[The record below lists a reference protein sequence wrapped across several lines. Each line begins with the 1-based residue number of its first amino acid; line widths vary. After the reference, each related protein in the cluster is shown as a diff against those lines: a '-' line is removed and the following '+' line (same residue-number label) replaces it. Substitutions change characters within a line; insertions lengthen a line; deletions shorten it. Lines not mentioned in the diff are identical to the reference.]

1 MIQNR
6 TDWLRLAN
14 IAALVITLFMNG
26 ISNSDWFP
34 QTVGDLGESYGIFF
48 LPAGYVFGIWGVIYS
63 GLLAYV
69 IFQAREEKKADSVA
83 RQIGGWFI
91 ISCVG
96 NVAWLLLFLYSQL
109 WLSTVAMLVILGSLL
124 VIYTRLNIGLN
135 KDATWGERLAVHVPF
150 SIYLGWIS
158 VATVANFSTALF
170 DSGSITA
177 FAGIDSATWA
187 AIMMGVAAVLAF
199 GMLALRR
206 DLAYALVI
214 VWATV
219 GINARPFDTDLY
231 SAVASLDA
239 SLVNSVAIGVAA
251 IVGVAVLAR
260 AASLLIGNRTDNMTP
275 V

>member
-1 MIQNR
+1 
-6 TDWLRLAN
+6 
-14 IAALVITLFMNG
+14 
-26 ISNSDWFP
+26 
-34 QTVGDLGESYGIFF
+34 
-48 LPAGYVFGIWGVIYS
+48 
-63 GLLAYV
+63 
-69 IFQAREEKKADSVA
+69 
-83 RQIGGWFI
+83 
-91 ISCVG
+91 
-96 NVAWLLLFLYSQL
+96 
-109 WLSTVAMLVILGSLL
+109 
-124 VIYTRLNIGLN
+124 
-135 KDATWGERLAVHVPF
+135 
-150 SIYLGWIS
+150 
-158 VATVANFSTALF
+158 
-170 DSGSITA
+170 

-275 V
+275 VSSGAPA